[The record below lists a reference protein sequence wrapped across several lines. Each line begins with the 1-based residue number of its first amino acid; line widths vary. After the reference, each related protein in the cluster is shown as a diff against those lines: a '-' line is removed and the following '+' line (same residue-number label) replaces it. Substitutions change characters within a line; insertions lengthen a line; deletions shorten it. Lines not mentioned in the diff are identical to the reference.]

1 MNPDSQKEASIT
13 LNDFLSIIAEV
24 MSRTKL
30 NPANLSESDRIL
42 WEDEIQRALEKFVT
56 KWKIGAQVQLQS
68 GGPTMTVIGVDK
80 SGSVRVTWMLDGEK
94 EPQYAE
100 FPPDA
105 LKSPSNLS
113 GFLIGGKKHRT
124 DDD

>member
-68 GGPTMTVIGVDK
+68 GGPTMTVNRGRQIG
-80 SGSVRVTWMLDGEK
+80 
-94 EPQYAE
+94 
-100 FPPDA
+100 
-105 LKSPSNLS
+105 
-113 GFLIGGKKHRT
+113 
-124 DDD
+124 